1 MTQSN
6 NRKPSSLQASI
17 WTVKLFVGAVAAAG
31 VASYA
36 LAGPEYYPMA
46 AVAALTA
53 IVIMTTADHVG
64 RGWSSVLLVPLLVIC
79 GGFQAMN
86 LEHSYQFY
94 FEAPAKAAYE
104 KKLEPLQA
112 EADRTAGRLK
122 TAEASLDAFQ
132 PEKVDCSPCRNT
144 RREAAE
150 RDAQRRAPL
159 ALAVETAKA
168 EKKAAA
174 EALDTAQK
182 GYRPFADP
190 SVILVIGGLLDIAAL
205 AAIAYMAGAGRRA
218 VAEWEARLA
227 AEAKAEAKRD
237 ERRQQRA
244 REFRA
249 KQREASRKA
258 KEKAAKAA
266 AKAKPPQGFKPFLIA
281 ANDK

>member
-1 MTQSN
+1 MTKTVT
-6 NRKPSSLQASI
+6 RKPSSLQASI

-36 LAGPEYYPMA
+36 LSGPEYYPMA
-46 AVAALTA
+46 GVAALTA
-53 IVIMTTADHVG
+53 IVIMMTADHVG

-79 GGFQAMN
+79 GAFQAMN

-104 KKLEPLQA
+104 KKLEPLQD
-112 EADRTAGRLK
+112 EADRAAGRLK
-122 TAEASLDAFQ
+122 TAEATLDAFQ

-174 EALDTAQK
+174 EALNTAQK
-182 GYRPFADP
+182 GYKPFADP
-190 SVILVIGGLLDIAAL
+190 MIILVIGGLLDIAAL
-205 AAIAYMAGAGRRA
+205 AAIAYMAGTGRRA
-218 VAEWEARLA
+218 VAEWEAKLA
-227 AEAKAEAKRD
+227 AEALAAARRE
-237 ERRQQRA
+237 ERRQQKIREERA
-244 REFRA
+244 EQRAIRE
-249 KQREASRKA
+249 KA
-258 KEKAAKAA
+258 KAKAAKEA
-266 AKAKPPQGFKPFLIA
+266 AKARPAGPFVPQLVA
-281 ANDK
+281 ANDR

>member
-53 IVIMTTADHVG
+53 IVIMMTADHVG

-122 TAEASLDAFQ
+122 TAEALLDAFQ

-174 EALDTAQK
+174 EALDTIGAREHGTRLRDLAALFGPDGPAATVDARQVQIDSMNPP
-182 GYRPFADP
+182 YEEQVEAVITRHT
-190 SVILVIGGLLDIAAL
+190 SVRDDAFLLGLL
-205 AAIAYMAGAGRRA
+205 Y
-218 VAEWEARLA
+218 
-227 AEAKAEAKRD
+227 
-237 ERRQQRA
+237 
-244 REFRA
+244 
-249 KQREASRKA
+249 
-258 KEKAAKAA
+258 
-266 AKAKPPQGFKPFLIA
+266 LIA
-281 ANDK
+281 HAAPGPETNASAP